1 MTELQKANFWK
12 RITAGLF
19 DAILTAIL
27 AVGFGFL
34 LSLLLNYSAYNNALE
49 AGYARYEEQY
59 GVTFRLSQEEM
70 QAQTEAEKEAYMAA
84 YNALI
89 ADKEVLYNYN
99 MTINLT
105 MIVTTFGI
113 LIAMVLTEFV
123 VPLLFGNGQTL
134 GKKIFGLALMRND
147 SVRMNNL
154 QLFTRMIL
162 GKYAVGTMIP
172 AYILLMVFLGLM
184 DITGTFVLF
193 ILLLAQCVCF
203 LATRNRSLLHDLMAG
218 TVVVDFATQHI
229 FSSTEDLIKYQ
240 KQVAA
245 ERAARADY

>member
-34 LSLLLNYSAYNNALE
+34 LSLLLNYNAYNDALE

-70 QAQTEAEKEAYMAA
+70 QAQTEAEREAYMAA

-105 MIVTTFGI
+105 MIVTTFSI
-113 LIAMVLTEFV
+113 LISMVLTEFV

-172 AYILLMVFLGLM
+172 VYILLMVFLGLM

-193 ILLLAQCVCF
+193 LLLLAQCVCF

-218 TVVVDFATQHI
+218 TVVVDFATQQI